1 MATRFEPDSSGLWLY
16 LDSNDHRL
24 SDWLFLPEVWP
35 AKPEMAHAH
44 PLSDQ
49 LQPGLCGDQPV
60 PASYCPEFPPHLYT
74 FLILPLVFIGSQ
86 GLISYLYPSNR
97 FSPLATAIVYQIING
112 FVGQGFISWT
122 TFLYLALAYGTLY
135 LIVVKIKKGEWDRN
149 R

>member
-1 MATRFEPDSSGLWLY
+1 MPIHCLTSFILVYVVTSQSLLATAQSSL
-16 LDSNDHRL
+16 
-24 SDWLFLPEVWP
+24 
-35 AKPEMAHAH
+35 A
-44 PLSDQ
+44 
-49 LQPGLCGDQPV
+49 
-60 PASYCPEFPPHLYT
+60 HLYT